1 MILRAEYLC
10 PEKDMEEARKV
21 ALLSRGMGTGQKR
34 MYRIN
39 EKIVLVVSNAYAR
52 RIFVVPPS
60 PCDFTFIPVGNKLGD
75 EDYRTGVSQ
84 DRLDNEERLA
94 HPDLVLDD
102 RLPGYGT
109 GRMTIDG
116 ITDETAYKEVS
127 DWKVGVSTWYGDTG
141 SMVSWHGIG
150 SMDAAQNDY
159 RTYRP
164 MPGGTLYT
172 VPTYELTYYPL
183 PEERQHAPEDGAHLR
198 GDSPCTSVEGD
209 WLLKHSVNSVY
220 RNGTLAKLAPQPV
233 LAACEIEVAAP
244 TPTDST
250 RTLMRLRVLS
260 GTFVTERLSEQPYL
274 TDDTLLF
281 EAHQLNS
288 FTVATQRVDDA
299 SSRGDTGWDVAVVT
313 VPALASGGTFGILAQ
328 APLISA
334 DGRTASGI
342 IEIEHV
348 QTPALYPTFYGSKR
362 ANSREAW
369 VFTID
374 LDAATMTL
382 DEPAATY
389 RLEQEPNANNVNT
402 TYKKET
408 VTQVLA
414 VAPPS
419 TSRIVRTQTRTQT
432 NSLDPAKYQYTAG
445 EQYYFND
452 VDTAAEVWALV
463 DPLLTSNLSAGR
475 AYAIATRGTTAPTY
489 AGGVMWAAL
498 NIQLS
503 GAYGTAPDY
512 VTSGGIWANS
522 VGVAHINLQTGVI
535 THVSV
540 TPYQYWRLTIGTT
553 RAAAHTTTDDSTDEL
568 DVFGNSFVS
577 SSTSSRTA
585 GGYKLY
591 RAGEGFFQNSVNPIG
606 TAFTSYPDVACQIYL
621 KFSWDVLLV
630 ASQSSSTPDT
640 RRYKIA
646 ASDPRKNAAIVHEY
660 GRDDA
665 YTLVGVDGNP
675 L

>member
-75 EDYRTGVSQ
+75 DDYRTGVSQ
-84 DRLDNEERLA
+84 DRLDSEHLLS

-116 ITDETAYKEVS
+116 TTGETAYKEIS

-172 VPTYELTYYPL
+172 VPNYELVYYPL

-288 FTVATQRVDDA
+288 FTVATQRADDA

-414 VAPPS
+414 VAPPPS
-419 TSRIVRTQTRTQT
+419 TSRIVRTQTRTYT
-432 NSLDPAKYQYTAG
+432 YEPSPTRTQYTAG
-445 EQYYFND
+445 EYIYFGG
-452 VDTAAEVWALV
+452 VDTLEKARGIIAQILKDHLAE
-463 DPLLTSNLSAGR
+463 GR
-475 AYAIATRGTTAPTY
+475 AWAINNMGLTAPTY
-489 AGGVMWAAL
+489 GGLPFYAIG
-498 NIQLS
+498 NIQKM
-503 GAYGTAPDY
+503 GAYSLSPANLTTGGNWGNAGIVGVEMSLQTGIISYVSPYWPLDAFKGLVGTTRLASHESVTTTREELNVFGTIATSQDVTNQ
-512 VTSGGIWANS
+512 VTSGYKYVEDGPGATFYS
-522 VGVAHINLQTGVI
+522 CSTGVYSA
-535 THVSV
+535 SV
-540 TPYQYWRLTIGTT
+540 YC
-553 RAAAHTTTDDSTDEL
+553 
-568 DVFGNSFVS
+568 N
-577 SSTSSRTA
+577 
-585 GGYKLY
+585 
-591 RAGEGFFQNSVNPIG
+591 
-606 TAFTSYPDVACQIYL
+606 IYIRW
-621 KFSWDVLLV
+621 SWDVLLV
-630 ASQSSSTPDT
+630 ASQSSSTLDT